1 MQVVIGIT
9 RQIWRRGAIRPP
21 TPRSSCLR
29 GHLLGWIMNGLVAD
43 TIEVLGRPR
52 NGIWFLSGFWHRVN
66 ELDEGNA
73 VISGFQTSEK
83 RAVTFNAKTSTCN
96 VHRAQE
102 HERKHLL
109 AIASRSENTTQVI
122 RKHIRLILMC
132 NAIIIQGWLS
142 IANFIFLS
150 LSETEQSL
158 LIGSDCKELCHLSCS
173 H

>member
-83 RAVTFNAKTSTCN
+83 RAVTFNAKTSTCIRLRCDAKFN
-96 VHRAQE
+96 VRRAQE

-109 AIASRSENTTQVI
+109 RVDQRTQHRSSGNT
-122 RKHIRLILMC
+122 
-132 NAIIIQGWLS
+132 S
-142 IANFIFLS
+142 ISF
-150 LSETEQSL
+150 
-158 LIGSDCKELCHLSCS
+158 SCATPS
-173 H
+173 